1 MRVFLCLKSRNL
13 VDMNE
18 ETFSPP
24 YSALN
29 DFEQDVRLY
38 GYAAL
43 ATPDFERLAGM
54 PTQAFESLKATW
66 DDLPPDEWLRD
77 GGKYR
82 FRRHA
87 SLWVENDEIAL
98 QPHRAH
104 FQPVDYN
111 ALHGGLH
118 RMFAPV
124 LEDTLSNPAWRETVL
139 ALARACNLI
148 RGVDTK
154 WFVEAHQFRIDT
166 GDGLGRPTPEG
177 AHRDGVDFVAV
188 ILVDRVN
195 ITGGETRVF
204 DYNGPNG
211 QRFVLRAPW
220 SLLFME
226 DARVI
231 HESTPIRRAVE
242 DRAGHRDTLVLTYRA
257 NAFIGED

>member
-1 MRVFLCLKSRNL
+1 MS
-13 VDMNE
+13 E

-24 YSALN
+24 YSTLA
-29 DFEQDVRLY
+29 DFEQDVRLH

-43 ATPDFERLAGM
+43 ATPDFERLTGVQSRDFN
-54 PTQAFESLKATW
+54 TLKAAW
-66 DDLPPDEWLRD
+66 EDLPPDQWLRD
-77 GGKYR
+77 GGAYR

-87 SLWVENDEIAL
+87 SLIVENGEISL

-104 FQPVDYN
+104 FQSVDYN

-118 RMFAPV
+118 RMFEPV
-124 LEDTLSNPAWRETVL
+124 LPETLSQTAWQQTVL
-139 ALARACNLI
+139 ALARTCDDV
-148 RGVDTK
+148 RGTPTR
-154 WFVEAHQFRIDT
+154 WYLEAHQFRIDT

-220 SLLFME
+220 SVLFME

-231 HESTPIRRAVE
+231 HESTPIRRALE
-242 DRAGHRDTLVLTYRA
+242 DRPGHRDTLVLTYRA